1 MTSKDSGNFFD
12 EAGREGAP
20 SAKLSDLKDFIKGTI
35 VDLFERPY
43 IPFGKTEPA
52 KNDDGSEQMQLVII
66 LQTDE
71 RNWNKVAK
79 VPEGADGSA
88 KPASED
94 KGLRA
99 VYVPKFTNIY
109 GALGRA
115 IKKAGATRAE
125 IGGAFGIVI
134 EDLEE
139 VGKGNKKKVHRA
151 VYDKPVAGVNID
163 TDAGED
169 PLADVSNKPKSKV
182 QDTPAAETKAQD
194 ETESATAANA
204 PVETEEPPF

>member
-1 MTSKDSGNFFD
+1 MTDTKDSGDYFD

-20 SAKLSDLKDFIKGTI
+20 SAKLKDLKDFIKGTI
-35 VDLFERPY
+35 VDLFETPN
-43 IPFGKTEPA
+43 IPFGKTEA
-52 KNDDGSEQMQLVII
+52 VKNDDGSDQMQLVII
-66 LQTDE
+66 LQTDF
-71 RNWNKVAK
+71 RNWDKVSK

-88 KPASED
+88 KPTSED

-109 GALGRA
+109 GALGKA
-115 IKKAGATRAE
+115 IKAAGAKRCE
-125 IGGAFGIVI
+125 IGGGFGIVV

-151 VYDKPVAGVNID
+151 VYTVPVAGFEVE
-163 TDAGED
+163 AGDD
-169 PLADVSNKPKSKV
+169 PLSDVGQAKSKA

-204 PVETEEPPF
+204 PEEPPF

>member
-1 MTSKDSGNFFD
+1 MTNIKDSGDYFD
-12 EAGREGAP
+12 DAGREGAP
-20 SAKLSDLKDFIKGTI
+20 SAKLTDKGDYIKGTI
-35 VDLFERPY
+35 VDLFEKPNV
-43 IPFGKTEPA
+43 PFGKTEA
-52 KNDDGSEQMQLVII
+52 VKNDDGTEQMQLVII

-71 RNWNKVAK
+71 RNWNKVSK

-99 VYVPKFTNIY
+99 VYVPKYTNIY
-109 GALGRA
+109 GALGKA
-115 IKKAGATRAE
+115 IKKADAKRAE

-151 VYDKPVAGVNID
+151 VYDKPVAGFTVD

-169 PLADVSNKPKSKV
+169 PLADVSNKPKTEAK
-182 QDTPAAETKAQD
+182 QDTPATKPQD

-204 PVETEEPPF
+204 PVEEPPF

>member
-20 SAKLSDLKDFIKGTI
+20 TAKLSDKKDFIKGTI

-43 IPFGKTEPA
+43 VPFGKKEPA
-52 KNDDGSEQMQLVII
+52 TNDDGSEQMQLVII

-71 RNWNKVAK
+71 RNWNKVSK

-88 KPASED
+88 KPVSED

-109 GALGRA
+109 GALGKA
-115 IKKAGATRAE
+115 IKAAGEKRAE
-125 IGGAFGIVI
+125 IGGAFGIVV
-134 EDLEE
+134 EDLED
-139 VGKGNKKKVHRA
+139 VGKGNPKKVHRA
-151 VYDKPVAGVNID
+151 KYDPPVKGVEVD
-163 TDAGED
+163 TDGGED
-169 PLADVSNKPKSKV
+169 PLADVTNRPQDKPAETKTEAKSEPE
-182 QDTPAAETKAQD
+182 TPAAA
-194 ETESATAANA
+194 
-204 PVETEEPPF
+204 ETEEPPF